1 MGLRDFALQGGV
13 PSRAGP
19 TEARSRKLA
28 RPREAAPPGLGR
40 YPVHQF
46 NPRFGGD
53 SHFNTTTPF
62 SRAVVA
68 WASPSFPDTD
78 RQVRDREVERNLQEA
93 GVPLLRLE
101 NQGHFD
107 PSDFAQKIQHAVK

>member
-53 SHFNTTTPF
+53 SYFNTTTPF

-68 WASPSFPDTD
+68 CLTYAVVFYPPLNFVKCPCDSNLALGFP
-78 RQVRDREVERNLQEA
+78 QFS
-93 GVPLLRLE
+93 G
-101 NQGHFD
+101 
-107 PSDFAQKIQHAVK
+107 